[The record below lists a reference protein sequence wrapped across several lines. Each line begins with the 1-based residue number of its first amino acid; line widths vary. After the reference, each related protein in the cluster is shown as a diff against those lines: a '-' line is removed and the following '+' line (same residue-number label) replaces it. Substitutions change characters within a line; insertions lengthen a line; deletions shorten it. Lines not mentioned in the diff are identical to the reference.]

1 MNLHGLFREDE
12 DDDQKKQPSSS
23 LGSCQRRL
31 FNDYTQLIF
40 NLENNLSLV
49 PGHAFKNNISFLE
62 VQESVLLTHSSSQI
76 QTQFYAVSSVVF
88 MGSSNGEIELGFS
101 QVKMVEE
108 MKQTNG
114 ILFPAWD
121 EVSSI
126 IMASSSKLPP
136 NIQSSLSPKS
146 PSIEETPE
154 IPSLLFYNDLST
166 IPLLPLPPGSSLSG
180 GSRGSAFEEYN
191 VKKPAVEVAM
201 ADENRK
207 RESLM
212 KKGLVFYRKFKKR
225 RIEERIIIEAA
236 KRPASAQLIHMIA
249 ERRRREKLNESFLAL
264 RSILPPQT
272 KKDKASVLATT
283 REYLTKL
290 KAQVSE
296 LSHRNH
302 ILLQAQDLHIATHHQ
317 STTPTSSLNEP
328 FTVKVSYAPPSP
340 GSTDEIVI
348 DLEIIVRGDMGPLMT
363 DIAIRVLQFLK
374 TIVNV
379 RVVLSFHAN
388 HTTSPSPLT
397 RLGFRFSLQ
406 GGEWDESAFLEAVR
420 RIVSDLLHVGTHI
433 SYSWAT
439 LLHHAPS

>member
-1 MNLHGLFREDE
+1 
-12 DDDQKKQPSSS
+12 
-23 LGSCQRRL
+23 
-31 FNDYTQLIF
+31 
-40 NLENNLSLV
+40 
-49 PGHAFKNNISFLE
+49 
-62 VQESVLLTHSSSQI
+62 
-76 QTQFYAVSSVVF
+76 
-88 MGSSNGEIELGFS
+88 
-101 QVKMVEE
+101 MVEE

-136 NIQSSLSPKS
+136 NIPSSLSPKS

-272 KKDKASVLATT
+272 KVSV
-283 REYLTKL
+283 
-290 KAQVSE
+290 
-296 LSHRNH
+296 
-302 ILLQAQDLHIATHHQ
+302 
-317 STTPTSSLNEP
+317 SLN
-328 FTVKVSYAPPSP
+328 PS
-340 GSTDEIVI
+340 
-348 DLEIIVRGDMGPLMT
+348 L
-363 DIAIRVLQFLK
+363 FF
-374 TIVNV
+374 
-379 RVVLSFHAN
+379 SFSFYN
-388 HTTSPSPLT
+388 YYV
-397 RLGFRFSLQ
+397 F
-406 GGEWDESAFLEAVR
+406 
-420 RIVSDLLHVGTHI
+420 I
-433 SYSWAT
+433 
-439 LLHHAPS
+439 